1 MKKFKM
7 SDIQKNP
14 INITKLEVQSF
25 EMNVYLVK
33 LHQHNDA
40 GEMESGFV
48 YDSNDRPMRFNN
60 SQQVR
65 DAFELCDVEK
75 AVMVHD
81 SPYDEMVGNPNKP
94 EKSMEMPFSM
104 QQPY

>member
-1 MKKFKM
+1 MIKFLM
-7 SDIQKNP
+7 SSIAKQP
-14 INITKLEVQSF
+14 ISIDKLEVQSF

-33 LHQHNDA
+33 LHTLNSA
-40 GEMESGFV
+40 GFV
-48 YDSNDRPMRFNN
+48 YDKNDRPMRFHN

-65 DAFELCDVEK
+65 DAFEQCDVKE

-81 SPYDEMVGNPNKP
+81 SPYDEMVGNPNKA
-94 EKSMEMPFSM
+94 EQSTEMPFSM

>member
-1 MKKFKM
+1 M
-7 SDIQKNP
+7 SDIKKQA
-14 INITKLEVQSF
+14 IRIDKLEVQSF

-33 LHQHNDA
+33 LHQNDA
-40 GEMESGFV
+40 SGFV
-48 YDSNDRPMRFNN
+48 YDNNDRPMRFHS
-60 SQQVR
+60 SQQIR
-65 DAFELCDVEK
+65 DAFEFCEVER

-94 EKSMEMPFSM
+94 EQAMEMPFSM

>member
-1 MKKFKM
+1 MHKFYIKSIAKTPM
-7 SDIQKNP
+7 H
-14 INITKLEVQSF
+14 ITKLEVQSF

-33 LHQHNDA
+33 LYTSD
-40 GEMESGFV
+40 GEGFV
-48 YDSNDRPMRFNN
+48 FDDKDRPMRFHN

-65 DAFELCDVEK
+65 DTFEHCEVDQ

-81 SPYDEMVGNPNKP
+81 SPYDEMIGNPNKAEP
-94 EKSMEMPFSM
+94 SMSMPFSM

>member
-1 MKKFKM
+1 MKFHM
-7 SDIQKNP
+7 SSIVKRP
-14 INITKLEVQSF
+14 ISIDKLEVQSF

-33 LHQHNDA
+33 LYANGD
-40 GEMESGFV
+40 SGFV
-48 YDSNDRPMRFNN
+48 FDKNDRPMRFNN
-60 SQQVR
+60 SQQIR
-65 DAFELCDVEK
+65 DAFELFDVKE

-81 SPYDEMVGNPNKP
+81 SPYDEMIGNPNKP